1 MSPSHPV
8 WYKTLECV
16 WERLTSNA
24 LCALCSIL
32 LMWMST
38 GNGVL
43 FAQTPRAVHGHV
55 FHAIGH
61 SPCSQALIQA
71 WPCGA
76 TFSADREGWFDAV
89 CPEGIDSLTVAA
101 HGFARVHV
109 AVGDGSHLDIALS
122 SLAVALEGAAV
133 HAQSS
138 EELVEAQVVQ
148 DAGDLLTTLDRVP
161 GVRSLDLGAGLV
173 QPVLRGLVGSRVAV
187 LEDGVP
193 QVGGRWGADHG
204 VLVDPSL
211 YDGTEWVPGGGQ
223 VWLSPE
229 AMGGGVRLRALGML
243 PHSGSRTQVGV
254 SHRAG
259 DRRSRI
265 HVLHRERRDHLQ
277 WHAGA
282 SAVRFGDRNVPQ
294 TEFSYIGRLFELE
307 AGPLPNTGGRA
318 GHVVLGA
325 RWDDE
330 TWGRFSFDFRA
341 SDVLQGLFPGIIG
354 VPTQSD
360 LKGDGDRYTVELPS
374 QQAQRIQLGG
384 KWIRPGKLDR
394 TIRWSISRNLRVESA
409 PPHAHGYGPEPDSDL
424 SLKLDE
430 RHVFVESRW
439 EGIHGAFGVQAER
452 LDGRTSGWEF
462 LLPDHSRSRLS
473 LIADRKI
480 RLGRIG
486 FRADGLHLVHADY
499 VEPLYAS
506 DGAVVGDDVR
516 AIAMNRVVPGWSIH
530 LNRSVHLGAR
540 LEGNWTVTAYSRAP
554 DSYSL
559 AANGIHHGTF
569 RFEQGNPDL
578 RPERT
583 LEVRA
588 MLGNHDKADVQR
600 CRWSV
605 RGFAAL
611 HDGFIHLTPTAR
623 FAPIVHAGQV
633 YAFEALDAFRSGGE
647 IEVDIK
653 LGKGSLSSSASVL
666 GQWALETGLGLP
678 FTSPLDVRTGIQ
690 WPLGETVSFG
700 LRHRAIAAANLT
712 ARNESA
718 TPGASL
724 WGCELQ
730 FRRKQMT
737 LSVDVDNL
745 MNLAWL
751 DHVSAYRT
759 LGLVTQGR
767 WASFRLAF
775 DVVRLD
781 DRS

>member
-1 MSPSHPV
+1 MSPSQSVWDRILGYV
-8 WYKTLECV
+8 WYN
-16 WERLTSNA
+16 LTSRA
-24 LCALCSIL
+24 FGAVSCIFI
-32 LMWMST
+32 MWMSA
-38 GNGVL
+38 GSELL
-43 FAQTPRAVHGHV
+43 FAQAPHAVHGHV
-55 FHAIGH
+55 FHATGH
-61 SPCSQALIQA
+61 TPCSHALIQA
-71 WPCGA
+71 WPCG
-76 TFSADREGWFDAV
+76 TVFSADLEGWFEAV
-89 CPEGIDSLTVAA
+89 CPEGLDSLTVAA
-101 HGFARVHV
+101 HGFARVSV
-109 AVGDGSHLDIALS
+109 AVMKDSHLDIALS
-122 SLAVALEGAAV
+122 SLSVTLEDAAV
-133 HAQSS
+133 RAHSS
-138 EELVEAQVVQ
+138 EDVSEAQVVQ
-148 DAGDLLTTLDRVP
+148 NAGDLMTTLDRVP
-161 GVRSLDLGAGLV
+161 GVRSLDLGAGLI
-173 QPVLRGLVGSRVAV
+173 QPVLRGLMGSRVAV

-204 VLVDPSL
+204 VLLDPSL

-229 AMGGGVRLRALGML
+229 AMGGGVRLRALEML
-243 PHSGSRTQVGV
+243 AHSGSRTQIGAGY
-254 SHRAG
+254 RAG
-259 DRRSRI
+259 DSRSRI
-265 HVLHRERRDHLQ
+265 HVLHRERRVNFQ

-282 SAVRFGDRNVPQ
+282 SVTRFGDRNVPQ
-294 TEFSYIGRLFELE
+294 TEFSYIGRVYDLPD
-307 AGPLPNTGGRA
+307 GRLPNTGGRA
-318 GHVVLGA
+318 GHLVLGA
-325 RWDDE
+325 RWDDQ
-330 TWGRFSFDFRA
+330 TLGRFSLDLRA

-354 VPTQSD
+354 IPTQSE
-360 LKGDGDRYTVELPS
+360 LRGDGDRYTVELPN

-384 KWIRPGKLDR
+384 KWIRPGALDR
-394 TIRWSISRNLRVESA
+394 TIRWSVSRNLRVESA

-424 SLKLDE
+424 SLKLEE
-430 RHVFVESRW
+430 RHAFIESRW
-439 EGIHGAFGVQAER
+439 EGIHGAFGVQVER
-452 LDGRTSGWEF
+452 LNGQTSGWEF
-462 LLPDHSRSRLS
+462 LLPNHSRTRLS
-473 LIADRKI
+473 FIAERKL
-480 RLGRIG
+480 RFGRIG
-486 FRADGLHLVHADY
+486 FRSDGLHLAHDGY

-516 AIAMNRVVPGWSIH
+516 SYAMNRAVLGGSLH
-530 LNRSVHLGAR
+530 FNRNFHLGKR
-540 LEGNWTVTAYSRAP
+540 MEGNWTATAYSRAP

-578 RPERT
+578 RPERSF
-583 LEVRA
+583 EIRA
-588 MLGNHDKADVQR
+588 MLGNHDNGDAGW

-623 FAPIVHAGQV
+623 FAPIVHAGQI

-730 FRRKQMT
+730 IRRKQMT
-737 LSVDVDNL
+737 LSADVDNL